1 MDIAF
6 ALVGR
11 TTDKK
16 NKFGLRA
23 APGVMAIPE
32 EVPTGIVCVCVCA
45 LDYMRCEQ
53 RKRKDDEG
61 K

>member
-32 EVPTGIVCVCVCA
+32 EVPTGIVCVCVCVCVGLYA
-45 LDYMRCEQ
+45 L
-53 RKRKDDEG
+53 
-61 K
+61 